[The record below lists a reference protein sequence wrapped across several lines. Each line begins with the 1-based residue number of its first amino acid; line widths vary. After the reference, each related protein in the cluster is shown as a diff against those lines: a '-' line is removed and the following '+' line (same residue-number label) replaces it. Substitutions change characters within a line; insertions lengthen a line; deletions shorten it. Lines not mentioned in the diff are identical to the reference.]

1 MIDSPIFNPHFT
13 SLYKAQDVDENKN
26 CDVFDVKHASE
37 AHDGKIP
44 IKKYLE
50 SKV

>member
-1 MIDSPIFNPHFT
+1 MIDSPVFHPHFT
-13 SLYKAQDVDENKN
+13 SLYKAHEVTENKN
-26 CDVFDVKHASE
+26 WDVFDVKHASE
-37 AHDGKIP
+37 AHSGKIP